1 MGQVFA
7 SDFHEMLGRVR
18 VLNGVPL
25 IINFF
30 FFRLHVMPEGKHNL
44 HLRFA
49 NEFNKL
55 AEDFLL
61 EKSP

>member
-1 MGQVFA
+1 
-7 SDFHEMLGRVR
+7 
-18 VLNGVPL
+18 
-25 IINFF
+25 
-30 FFRLHVMPEGKHNL
+30 MPEGKHNL

-61 EKSP
+61 GKHTWEQQGPGDSLLWGSSLLLP